1 MTERADLRVVGETT
15 SARPAAAGYDDWMA
29 RGGEIV
35 SQRDHQGW
43 SLVDW
48 LRDGDERY
56 PGDGVKAAAERLG
69 ISPGKI
75 SDFRL
80 LAKVYPEFRRR
91 NSLTFSHHLEVV
103 RLPEAA
109 RVNILDEAAAGNWT
123 RNQVREAAHQVSIE
137 ARLARAEA
145 ERDEYKRRLR
155 VAGADPRDAASQA
168 RSRLE
173 AERRVVRDAARR
185 AARIVEELATSE
197 VTTALHGNARRGVV
211 RDIRRTADA
220 LVADVNEA
228 IERVETAVAAIGGA
242 VE

>member
-1 MTERADLRVVGETT
+1 MSERANLHIVGKTD
-15 SARPAAAGYDDWMA
+15 AAGYDEWMA

-35 SQRDHQGW
+35 GQRDHQGW

-80 LAKVYPEFRRR
+80 LSKIYPEFRWR
-91 NSLTFSHHLEVV
+91 NSLTFSNHLEVA

-109 RVNILDEAAAGNWT
+109 RERILDEAAAGNWT
-123 RNQVREAAHQVSIE
+123 RNQVREAAHDASLE

-155 VAGADPRDAASQA
+155 AAETDPRDAVSQA

-173 AERRVVRDAARR
+173 AERRVAREAARR
-185 AARIVEELATSE
+185 AARIVEDLAASE
-197 VTTALHGNARRGVV
+197 ATAALHGNARRGVV

-220 LVADVNEA
+220 LVADVN
-228 IERVETAVAAIGGA
+228 AAIDRIEAVVGTLEGA
-242 VE
+242 AK